1 MAFRRFSLVAGA
13 AVMGGCNLLT
23 GVSDLHLK
31 GAGSAGTAGH
41 GAGGTGGTGGST
53 APATGAT
60 GGGATA
66 GATMAT
72 GSGATSSATG
82 GGPACAPAC
91 GAHRYC
97 EASTHLCVCDP
108 GFVDMGGT
116 CSAAA
121 PGDPTTHTQ
130 ADVCARWA
138 SGHVLT
144 ATAPFSA
151 GSECDPGVL
160 GQAAI
165 VDTLV
170 RLNMFRWMVGLGP
183 TSDDPALDVDAQKCA
198 NLESWWPW
206 TGGSPHQ
213 PPASSK
219 CYTPEGG
226 ATAGQSNIAWGSGN
240 PAQAIDQFMADQ
252 GNQTTMGH
260 RRWLV
265 NPPLDP
271 VGIGYW
277 QTGGMYGNAECLRVF
292 GAGGTGPNPPW
303 LAVPPPG
310 FVPLDVTAWTWT
322 FHGSL
327 GGVPGAQITMLRV
340 DDNMPL
346 AVTVITLSQG
356 YALDAI
362 SWTPNGW
369 APEAGKTYRVTVG
382 GLAGG
387 DVVYEVKP
395 VACN

>member
-1 MAFRRFSLVAGA
+1 MAFRRFSLFA
-13 AVMGGCNLLT
+13 AVTVASGCNLVT
-23 GVSDLHLK
+23 GVNDLHLK
-31 GAGSAGTAGH
+31 GGA
-41 GAGGTGGTGGST
+41 AGGLSGTGGSG
-53 APATGAT
+53 AGSGSISSAT
-60 GGGATA
+60 GGGATSTSA
-66 GATMAT
+66 GG
-72 GSGATSSATG
+72 GSGTSTSS

-97 EASTHLCVCDP
+97 EASTKSCVCDP
-108 GFVDMGGT
+108 GYVDMGGT
-116 CSAAA
+116 CSAAP
-121 PGDPTTHTQ
+121 PGDPTKHTQ
-130 ADVCARWA
+130 QDVCAHWA

-144 ATAPFSA
+144 ATAPFSSS
-151 GSECDPGVL
+151 SECDPGVL
-160 GQAAI
+160 GQAGI

-183 TSDDPALDVDAQKCA
+183 TSDDPALDIDAQKCA

-206 TGGSPHQ
+206 TGGSPHA
-213 PPASSK
+213 PAASSK

-252 GNQTTMGH
+252 GNATTMGH

-271 VGIGYW
+271 IGIGYW

-292 GAGGTGPNPPW
+292 GASGTGPNPPW

-310 FVPLDVTAWTWT
+310 FVPLDVTTWTWT

-327 GGVPGAQITMLRV
+327 GGVPSAQITMLRV
-340 DDNMPL
+340 DDNTPL
-346 AVTVITLSQG
+346 AVTVTTLSQG
-356 YALDAI
+356 FALNAI
-362 SWTPNGW
+362 SWAPSGW

-395 VACN
+395 VVCN